1 MARKLSDLSV
11 EKMAGERLN
20 DQNSMFSKFG
30 LGNPDED
37 FKNIPIEKIYPNKL
51 NEPYMENITEKQ
63 IKLLCNNIMKNG
75 MHHNLVVIND
85 MMGKYRLISGEKRW
99 RALMMMTPEQ
109 RSKEFPNGA
118 RCKII
123 EDVANLSE
131 RDELRLLL
139 ECNVLTYSNEKP
151 DPRQVRD
158 LIKIYDEEGYD
169 EDEIIKYLSE
179 QINYS
184 TSTLRRS
191 YGEALA
197 IPELKDLA
205 ESNRLT
211 TAAMRRLC
219 QGKKDEEL
227 QKRCY
232 EKIITEYADLPTIDE
247 ETANLIKR
255 TCKDEMNGQNH
266 ESKAC
271 AVIRKINTK
280 YFAKG
285 VANFQKIKRKGMTD
299 IEIELCV
306 KEMEDH
312 QRKIGEMISILRK
325 SKNK

>member
-51 NEPYMENITEKQ
+51 NQPYMENITEKQ

-139 ECNVLTYSNEKP
+139 EGNVLTYSKEKP
-151 DPRQVRD
+151 DP
-158 LIKIYDEEGYD
+158 
-169 EDEIIKYLSE
+169 KYLSE

-271 AVIRKINTK
+271 AEIRKINTK

-312 QRKIGEMISILRK
+312 KRKIGEMISILRK